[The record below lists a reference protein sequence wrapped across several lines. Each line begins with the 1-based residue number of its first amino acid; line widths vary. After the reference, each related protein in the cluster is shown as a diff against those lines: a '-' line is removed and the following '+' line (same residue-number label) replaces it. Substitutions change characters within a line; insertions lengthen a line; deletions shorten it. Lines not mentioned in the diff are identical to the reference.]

1 VGERENRLLSGG
13 REAGL
18 QPAGRASRLLAFS
31 FRSQAV
37 RLVKPSITIRIR
49 ERMIWTWFLAG
60 LLTGE

>member
-1 VGERENRLLSGG
+1 M
-13 REAGL
+13 
-18 QPAGRASRLLAFS
+18 QPARRASRLLAFS

>member
-1 VGERENRLLSGG
+1 M
-13 REAGL
+13 
-18 QPAGRASRLLAFS
+18 QPARKASRLSAFG
-31 FRSQAV
+31 FRSQAI